1 MLVTHLGVMTIRIA
15 PGFGDDVF
23 RQQVDWRLRFSLAR
37 FAPRLRTVMVSFRTV
52 NQQVEVA
59 IALVSTAR
67 SVHKTI
73 AQHADPQRAL
83 DWALDHLLRELARE
97 APTPSRG
104 RS

>member
-1 MLVTHLGVMTIRIA
+1 MTIRIA

-73 AQHADPQRAL
+73 AKHADPQRAL

-97 APTPSRG
+97 APAPSRG